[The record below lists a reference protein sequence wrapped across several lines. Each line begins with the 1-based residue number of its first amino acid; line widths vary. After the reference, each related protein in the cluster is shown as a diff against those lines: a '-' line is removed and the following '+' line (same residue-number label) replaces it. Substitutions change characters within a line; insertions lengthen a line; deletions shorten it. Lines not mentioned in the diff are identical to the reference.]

1 MIIELTT
8 GEIRSEITSM
18 MDTLQKQLDLLDDIF
33 EKMEQSEQKEEKER
47 EENCFCK
54 FLNRIFKRD

>member
-1 MIIELTT
+1 MIIELTS

-33 EKMEQSEQKEEKER
+33 EKIEEEEKER